1 MDARNAWARRHCK
14 PCIKFAYFA
23 PRKGIEKAYNVAQMG
38 FFLIP
43 GRPFGT
49 KEKEVLNFGN
59 YLKIQHFLLR
69 SDRDSNSGY
78 AFGVYTLSRGVQTGC
93 QVRG

>member
-1 MDARNAWARRHCK
+1 MDVRNAWARRHCK

-69 SDRDSNSGY
+69 SKRDSNPRSALG
-78 AFGVYTLSRGVQTGC
+78 AYTLSRGVQTGC